1 MVPHKVGHITNFC
14 TLPFLWSYYTKVFVI
29 IAFIKGTGGAG
40 KLGMKYEGM
49 IIRPPSEAGS
59 LLLQISVGCS
69 HNKCT
74 FCSTYKGEQFKIKA
88 FEEIEEDIIEASGYG
103 PIEKI
108 FLCDGDALILPMKKL
123 VPILESIN
131 THIKGVQR
139 IGLYANAKSVLR
151 KTPEELA
158 QLRDLG
164 IGIAYLGMETGNDDI
179 LMAIDKGAN
188 SRQMVEAGRKI
199 KDVGITLSV
208 TVLLGIGGRTQSE
221 EHALDTARVLTEID
235 PDYVGALTVMV
246 VPGTPL
252 YVEQLSGRFE
262 LPDQFG
268 FLRELEVMIA
278 ESDFTDC
285 LFTSNHASNYLPIR
299 ARMPHEKEETV
310 RLIRHVIASSNKRML
325 RPEYMRGL

>member
-1 MVPHKVGHITNFC
+1 
-14 TLPFLWSYYTKVFVI
+14 
-29 IAFIKGTGGAG
+29 
-40 KLGMKYEGM
+40 MKYEGM

-59 LLLQISVGCS
+59 LLLQVSVGCS

-74 FCSTYKGEQFKIKA
+74 FCRVYKRKQFRIKT
-88 FEEIEEDIIEASGYG
+88 FNEIEEDIIEASGYG
-103 PIEKI
+103 HIEKI

-139 IGLYANAKSVLR
+139 IGLYANAKSILR
-151 KTPEELA
+151 KTPEELE
-158 QLRDLG
+158 QLRRLG
-164 IGIAYLGMETGNDDI
+164 IKIAYLGVETGNDDI
-179 LMAIDKGAN
+179 LTAVDKGAN

-199 KDVGITLSV
+199 KDAGITLSV
-208 TVLLGIGGRTQSE
+208 TVLLGIGGKDRGE
-221 EHALDTARVLTEID
+221 EHARDTARMLTEID

-252 YVEQLSGRFE
+252 HEEQLSGRFE

-268 FLRELEVMIA
+268 FLRELEIMIA

-299 ARMPHEKEETV
+299 AGMPQEKEETV
-310 RLIRHVIASSNKRML
+310 RLIRNVISSSNKRVL